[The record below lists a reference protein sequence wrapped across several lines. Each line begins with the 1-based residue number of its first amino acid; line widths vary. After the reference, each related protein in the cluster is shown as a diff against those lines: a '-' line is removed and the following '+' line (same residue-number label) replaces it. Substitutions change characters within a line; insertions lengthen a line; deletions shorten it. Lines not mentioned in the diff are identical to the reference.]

1 MCWAEVASPWIPGKA
16 SDEAVGQEV
25 LHPEARLFAGDP
37 LGHEP
42 RRDGRQENAV
52 AEVPGGDE
60 QPLEAGPRAE
70 YRQAVRRPWP
80 EAAPHPSDRQLAQR
94 GHELDGCAKQTGDPP
109 GGGGAPKSPAP
120 RGGADPP

>member
-25 LHPEARLFAGDP
+25 LHREARLFAGDP

-42 RRDGRQENAV
+42 RRDGRQEDGV

-60 QPLEAGPRAE
+60 QPLDAGPWAKN
-70 YRQAVRRPWP
+70 RQAVPRPWP
-80 EAAPHPSDRQLAQR
+80 VAAQRPGDRQGAREVR
-94 GHELDGCAKQTGDPP
+94 GLGGPAKEPQDT
-109 GGGGAPKSPAP
+109 
-120 RGGADPP
+120 